1 MSEQQQLHHTQIF
14 NPAATGRPPDASW
27 FHIPLYQQQNTRFG
41 TLIHYSPL
49 IILDGVNVPPN
60 GTMMSNPFYPYYPF
74 RAADPIPYLFRS
86 IPPPQMGCALPSQ
99 IQETQMPGQIST
111 TAHDLGQIAF
121 VPQPFQAQ
129 VQYPHVMQPNQTLSY
144 NTTSNQ
150 RVYSSTPFGE
160 TQSQTTA
167 TRRKRPLQVLHPLT
181 HVVID
186 ITSGDEDHAP
196 DVPSKPVVTVG
207 SVSQSVPSVVVE
219 DAQEPVTVAEVSS
232 SPADV
237 PDVPAET
244 DTTSNCPNI
253 SDVVE
258 PPAESEVDILP
269 PSSSDKTECPV
280 VQNGES
286 LVNAGEGSGFPEMFS
301 SSDSED
307 SDEDHVSYRRMYNR
321 DMLLSYKNSPVSKVP
336 LAQLAVNFCSNI
348 TFTPPQII
356 TEIYPVRR
364 DHRLSHRQPDRII
377 RLPTGMAVKR
387 VEGAFIPSQLRKKEG
402 NGEADHQKLLSRELN
417 VILNRVSDGNLL
429 DTVSDIK
436 KLNLS
441 SAEDMNMLAKLV
453 FQKGIRQ
460 SKYSKV
466 FASLCKEL
474 KGFEVQG
481 SEPFESLILRQVQ
494 ELFATSL
501 DAVIAELNGVID
513 AKIEAAKDD
522 AIKRILEGD
531 RDTNIAKK
539 TESYYGNI
547 NLLAELYLCRLVK
560 LKTITDCL
568 KKLRDSSAPESLNS
582 MLTLL
587 KICGSDL
594 DPLAKNIIDSCF
606 VKLNGHLKSN
616 KLPNHQLY
624 KIQELC
630 DLRARGW
637 KEVDHVQSNPPPPSN
652 VPRRQGDEKPR
663 RSAVQPPLEKRKAPY
678 TANPV
683 TPSSLAVTQ
692 QPCESRKLRPTGLDW
707 TQGSGPRKSST
718 EDGSHQNHPTNVIQ
732 NRSREA
738 SPRVQA
744 APQNAWIAR
753 QAHMQGGANPSVVA
767 AQNADPLKD
776 YSKIVDRYRGTARS
790 VLTMLKADEDGFY
803 TLFADCRVEER
814 SALLHAVFELLMDE
828 RTKER
833 SAAGMMCLNLLDK
846 RLITGKDL
854 VSACERYLVNCD
866 DGWLEDYPFG
876 FKYLAEIFQHFI
888 KDGQDHFQLLLQLI
902 KPLGKNSPIVLA
914 HCLNQSASRVSEDCL
929 AAKFHSLNLDWLKL
943 GVKGDLL
950 NFATKY
956 KVSFTLRT
964 FFDSKLKELDAL
976 LDTTQTSSGEITN
989 FCKQMSVADLSAD
1002 FIRSCVRIMVSN
1014 SKNYSRQ
1021 NIDDLVLNL
1030 GILVDHKA
1038 ERELLVLESLHECET
1053 CDVSTDRW
1061 LKSLLDRKV
1070 ISSDAFESWTKTNN
1084 VSGSVTR
1091 NFRIRD
1097 Q

>member
-41 TLIHYSPL
+41 TLNHYFRL
-49 IILDGVNVPPN
+49 IVSDSVNVPPN

-99 IQETQMPGQIST
+99 IQEAQMPGQIPT
-111 TAHDLGQIAF
+111 TAHNDLGQIAF

-144 NTTSNQ
+144 NTNSNQ

-196 DVPSKPVVTVG
+196 DAPPKPAVTAE
-207 SVSQSVPSVVVE
+207 SVSHSVPSVVVE
-219 DAQEPVTVAEVSS
+219 DAQEPVMEVASNPS
-232 SPADV
+232 ANI

-244 DTTSNCPNI
+244 NVTSECPDI
-253 SDVVE
+253 PDLVE
-258 PPAESEVDILP
+258 PPAELKSDSVLSL
-269 PSSSDKTECPV
+269 SSLDKTECPV
-280 VQNGES
+280 VRNGES
-286 LVNAGEGSGFPEMFS
+286 LVTAGAGTGFPEMFS

-336 LAQLAVNFCSNI
+336 LAQLA
-348 TFTPPQII
+348 II

-364 DHRLSHRQPDRII
+364 EHRLSHRQPDRII

-481 SEPFESLILRQVQ
+481 SEPFESIIFRQVQ
-494 ELFATSL
+494 ELFATPL
-501 DAVIAELNGVID
+501 DTLIAELNGVID
-513 AKIEAAKDD
+513 AKIKAAKDD
-522 AIKRILEGD
+522 AIKRILEDD
-531 RDTNIAKK
+531 RETNVVKK
-539 TESYYGNI
+539 VESYYGNMTF
-547 NLLAELYLCRLVK
+547 LAELYLCGLVK
-560 LKTITDCL
+560 LKTIIDCL
-568 KKLRDSSAPESLNS
+568 KKLKDSPAPESLNS
-582 MLTLL
+582 MLILL
-587 KICGSDL
+587 NICGQDL
-594 DPLAKNIIDSCF
+594 EPLAKNIIDACF
-606 VKLNGHLKSN
+606 IKLNSHLKSG

-637 KEVDHVQSNPPPPSN
+637 KEVDRIQSNPPPPSN

-663 RSAVQPPLEKRKAPY
+663 RPTVQPPPETKRKTPY

-683 TPSSLAVTQ
+683 IPSSLAVTQ
-692 QPCESRKLRPTGLDW
+692 QPCESRKLRPTIHDW

-718 EDGSHQNHPTNVIQ
+718 EDGSHQSHPTNVIQ
-732 NRSREA
+732 NRSRES

-744 APQNAWIAR
+744 APQNVWAAR
-753 QAHMQGGANPSVVA
+753 QARMQGGINTGVVA
-767 AQNADPLKD
+767 AQNDDPLED
-776 YSKIVDRYRGTARS
+776 YSKIVDRNRGAARS
-790 VLTMLKADEDGFY
+790 VLTMLKANEDGFY
-803 TLFADCRVEER
+803 TSFADCKMEER
-814 SALLHAVFELLMDE
+814 SALLHAFFELLMDE

-833 SAAGMMCLNLLDK
+833 SAAGVMCLSLLDK

-854 VSACERYLVNCD
+854 ISACEGYLVNCD

-888 KDGQDHFQLLLQLI
+888 KDGQDHFQLLLQLL

-914 HCLNQSASRVSEDCL
+914 HCLNLSASRLGEDCL
-929 AAKFHSLNLDWLKL
+929 AAKFHSHNLDWLKL
-943 GVKGDLL
+943 GVKDDLL
-950 NFATKY
+950 SFATKH
-956 KVSFTLRT
+956 KVLFTLRA
-964 FFDSKLKELDAL
+964 FFDSKLKDLDAL
-976 LDTTQTSSGEITN
+976 LEITEASSGKITS
-989 FCKQMSVADLSAD
+989 FCKQMSVADLPAN
-1002 FIRSCVRIMVSN
+1002 FIRSCVRIMVSK

-1038 ERELLVLESLHECET
+1038 ERELLVLESLREYET
-1053 CDVSTDRW
+1053 CDVSTDQW

-1070 ISSDAFESWTKTNN
+1070 ISSDAFESWTKTND
-1084 VSGSVTR
+1084 VGDSVTR